1 MTQNTGTKGAKG
13 PVKPVFE
20 QENATPA
27 PAACA
32 QQASFL
38 PTQAPASGR
47 VGGIKAA
54 QIALPFA
61 YRPRFGRSDFVA
73 APSNAAARA
82 WVLDAEAQWR
92 WPEGRMVLW
101 GDEGTGKTHMLSVW
115 AARHGAPVVEG
126 SLLNAQDVANLFE
139 EGGFR
144 ALALDNAD
152 RVQNERDL
160 LHLINLVRE
169 RRMVLLMAART
180 APTRWPIA
188 LPDLASR
195 VRATS
200 SVPLGQAEESLLRR
214 LFLRL
219 LAERQIVVA
228 QPVTEWLLRR
238 LPRNASAIRT
248 MAARLDQAA
257 LAAGGKVTRALAQ
270 SVMEDMQT
278 EKGER

>member
-1 MTQNTGTKGAKG
+1 MQ
-13 PVKPVFE
+13 KPVILPSRQGEALHGGGEEGYF
-20 QENATPA
+20 A
-27 PAACA
+27 PLMPDDGMSDV
-32 QQASFL
+32 QASSR
-38 PTQAPASGR
+38 AP
-47 VGGIKAA
+47 A

-101 GDEGTGKTHMLSVW
+101 GDEGTGKTHLLSIW

-126 SLLNAQDVANLFE
+126 SLLNAHDVAALFE

-169 RRMVLLMAART
+169 QRMVLLMAART
-180 APTRWPIA
+180 PPARWQGI

-200 SVPLGQAEESLLRR
+200 SVPIGQAEEALLRR

-238 LPRNASAIRT
+238 LPRTARAIRDI
-248 MAARLDQAA
+248 AERLDHAA
-257 LAAGGKVTRALAQ
+257 LASGGKITRALA
-270 SVMEDMQT
+270 STILEDAQH
-278 EKGER
+278 ERDRADDL

>member
-13 PVKPVFE
+13 PVKPVLE
-20 QENATPA
+20 QSNATLAPVA
-27 PAACA
+27 QARQALFLPEPAAG
-32 QQASFL
+32 QGVVE
-38 PTQAPASGR
+38 PGR
-47 VGGIKAA
+47 AE

-101 GDEGTGKTHMLSVW
+101 GEEGTGKTHLLSVW
-115 AARHGAPVVEG
+115 AARHGAPVIEG
-126 SLLNAQDVANLFE
+126 SRLNAQDVARLFE

-152 RVQNERDL
+152 CVQNERDL

-169 RRMVLLMAART
+169 QRMVLLMAARA
-180 APTRWPIA
+180 APTRWRIA

-200 SVPLGQAEESLLRR
+200 SVPIGQAEESLLRR

-228 QPVTEWLLRR
+228 QPVTDWLLRR
-238 LPRNASAIRT
+238 LPRNASAIRA
-248 MAARLDQAA
+248 MAAQLDHAA
-257 LAAGGKVTRALAQ
+257 LASGGKVTRVLAQ
-270 SVMEDMQT
+270 SVMEKLQNEAD
-278 EKGER
+278 E

>member
-1 MTQNTGTKGAKG
+1 MQ
-13 PVKPVFE
+13 KPVIVPSRQGE
-20 QENATPA
+20 ALCGGGGEGHSAPLMPDEGMPTVQESLRGP
-27 PAACA
+27 
-32 QQASFL
+32 
-38 PTQAPASGR
+38 
-47 VGGIKAA
+47 A

-101 GDEGTGKTHMLSVW
+101 GDKGTGKTHLLSTW

-126 SLLNAQDVANLFE
+126 SLLNAHDVAALFE

-180 APTRWPIA
+180 APSRWHNA

-200 SVPLGQAEESLLRR
+200 SVPIGQAEEALLRR

-219 LAERQIVVA
+219 LAERQLVVA

-238 LPRNASAIRT
+238 LPRTAHAIRE
-248 MAARLDQAA
+248 MAERLDHAA
-257 LAAGGKVTRALAQ
+257 LASGGKITRALAQ
-270 SVMEDMQT
+270 SILEAAQHEPDAEDDL
-278 EKGER
+278 